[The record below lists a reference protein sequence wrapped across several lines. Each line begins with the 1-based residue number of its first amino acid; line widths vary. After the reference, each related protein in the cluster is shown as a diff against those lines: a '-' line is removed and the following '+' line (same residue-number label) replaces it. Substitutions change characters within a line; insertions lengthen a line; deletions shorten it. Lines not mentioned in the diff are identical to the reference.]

1 MDNVEN
7 NSNIMYALVSRGTS
21 VLSECFT
28 SESGNAAQ
36 VTRMLLNKIPQD
48 ESKMSYE
55 SNEFMVHYIVRNSIT
70 YLCVAGNHLKLE
82 LAFGFLD
89 KIKEEFETRY
99 QAYAHTLKA
108 YSINEVFKNVLAS
121 KINEA
126 NEAGEGDHM
135 EILKKKV
142 RAIQDLAGTNLEKLI
157 ARDERIESI
166 SSKSCQLNED
176 AKEFEIGAHKL
187 KRHFFWKN
195 IKWLICMFTVL
206 LVVIY
211 LVISMMCGF
220 DFKNCS

>member
-1 MDNVEN
+1 MGDAEN
-7 NSNIMYALVSRGTS
+7 NSNIIYALVARGTS

-28 SESGNAAQ
+28 SASDNAAQ
-36 VTRMLLNKIPQD
+36 YTRMILNKIPQD

-55 SNEFMVHYIVRNSIT
+55 SNDFMVHYIVRNSIT
-70 YLCVAGNHLKLE
+70 YLCVAGNHLKLD

-89 KIKEEFETRY
+89 KIMKEFETKY
-99 QAYAHTLKA
+99 QFYAHSLKA
-108 YSINEVFKNVLAS
+108 YSINEEFKNVLAS
-121 KINEA
+121 QINKA

-142 RAIQDLAGTNLEKLI
+142 RAIEELAETNLGKLI
-157 ARDERIESI
+157 ARDERIDSI
-166 SSKSCQLNED
+166 NFKSNQLHED
-176 AKEFEIGAHKL
+176 AKEFERGAQEL

-195 IKWLICMFTVL
+195 IKCFLYMFVVL

-211 LVISMMCGF
+211 LIISMLCGF